1 MHALVPSQDIGI
13 QLKKT
18 VRNCV
23 REDEITERVTSRFID
38 VFSFK
43 LNTTFSMQYPE
54 IVSSYHCAHRA
65 RDGSIMC
72 RATLDVEVDTVW
84 RL

>member
-43 LNTTFSMQYPE
+43 LNTTF
-54 IVSSYHCAHRA
+54 
-65 RDGSIMC
+65 
-72 RATLDVEVDTVW
+72 
-84 RL
+84 